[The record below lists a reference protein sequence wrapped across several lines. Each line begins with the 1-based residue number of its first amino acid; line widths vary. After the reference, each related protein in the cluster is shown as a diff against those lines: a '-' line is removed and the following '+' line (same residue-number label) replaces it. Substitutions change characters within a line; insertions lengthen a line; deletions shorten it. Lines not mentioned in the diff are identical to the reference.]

1 MDILELLYNEIKERK
16 LTVDEAIRYIYI
28 RTCEIFS
35 FDYRYHNIQLFNN
48 LTKEDLVEYKPNIR
62 NIDNYEVVC
71 KPYCEYIL
79 KVLLEEL
86 LNLDVSLVKI
96 DKHYYIETLYNDL
109 IYTLDAT
116 ISDIAGIKFGLET
129 LGYHRTNLT
138 SEDKEFIDKKIGY
151 INDYYN
157 YFSMELSDINHTT
170 SYVDIYM
177 RIKELL
183 GKYHLC
189 NKYPSDSIYLI
200 KYIEE
205 LLMLKEHKSHNYL
218 DDKNNICRTIEIID
232 INYEEKLYYNLLK
245 KDGLYTLEQI
255 NKDKYKTLLKK

>member
-16 LTVDEAIRYIYI
+16 LTVDETIRYIYI

-62 NIDNYEVVC
+62 NINNYEVVC

-129 LGYHRTNLT
+129 LGYHRTNQT

-157 YFSMELSDINHTT
+157 YFSPN
-170 SYVDIYM
+170 
-177 RIKELL
+177 R
-183 GKYHLC
+183 
-189 NKYPSDSIYLI
+189 
-200 KYIEE
+200 
-205 LLMLKEHKSHNYL
+205 
-218 DDKNNICRTIEIID
+218 
-232 INYEEKLYYNLLK
+232 
-245 KDGLYTLEQI
+245 
-255 NKDKYKTLLKK
+255 